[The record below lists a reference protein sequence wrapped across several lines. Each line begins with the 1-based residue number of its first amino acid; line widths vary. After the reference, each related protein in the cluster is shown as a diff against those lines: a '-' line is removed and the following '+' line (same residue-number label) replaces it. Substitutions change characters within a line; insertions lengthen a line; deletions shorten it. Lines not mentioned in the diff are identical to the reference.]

1 MSTLEATVLG
11 IIQGLTEFLPIS
23 SSGHL
28 VLFQKLLNV
37 QKANLTFD
45 IMVHFG
51 TLLAVIVYFWSD
63 ILAIIKKP
71 FNKLPIYLLIATIPT
86 GVIGLTF
93 SDFFDKLFQTGQT
106 LGIEFICTGL
116 ILWFAE
122 SMRSGSKG
130 LREITVTDALL
141 IGTCQGLAILPAISR
156 SGLTIAGSLFRGLNR
171 KFAAKFS
178 FLLSIPAILGATI
191 VEGKDF
197 FSANFD
203 PQWLLPI
210 TVGTVA
216 AALAGYLAIKFMIH
230 ILEKSSLKIFSY
242 YVFVLGAL
250 VLLDQLFFNLY
261 FPPIF

>member
-1 MSTLEATVLG
+1 MSTLEAIILG

-28 VLFQKLLNV
+28 VLFQKLLKV
-37 QKANLTFD
+37 QEANLTFD

-51 TLLAVIVYFWSD
+51 TLIAVIVYFWSD
-63 ILAIIKKP
+63 IVAIIKKP
-71 FNKLPIYLLIATIPT
+71 LNKLPIYIIIATIPT
-86 GVIGLTF
+86 GVIGLAF

-106 LGIEFICTGL
+106 LGIEFIITGL
-116 ILWFAE
+116 IIWLAE
-122 SMRSGSKG
+122 SLRSGSKG

-178 FLLSIPAILGATI
+178 FLLSIPAILGATV
-191 VEGKDF
+191 VEGKDLLG
-197 FSANFD
+197 ANINPD
-203 PQWLLPI
+203 LLLPI
-210 TVGTVA
+210 IVGTVA
-216 AALAGYLAIKFMIH
+216 AALAGYLAIKFMIR
-230 ILEKSSLKIFSY
+230 ILERGSLKIFSY
-242 YVFVLGAL
+242 YVFTLGAL